1 MNASARACSP
11 ERRRQGGKQRHPA
24 DGSAKKVLVVEDD
37 RIIARDL
44 AGRLEDLGYEVV
56 GCADCS
62 GEALRLAAQQQPHVV
77 LMDIRLRGKVDGI
90 QTAAQMRAQH
100 DVAIVYLSANTDA
113 ATLERVLETAPG
125 GYLAKPYN
133 DRTLRTTIE
142 VALVRHA
149 ADLAARA
156 RSDTDAEEKRFLV
169 EERQTLAAV
178 TARLLLES
186 TVDSLTGLSNRRHFD
201 VIYARR
207 LAAAERRSEALALVF
222 FDLDHF
228 KTLNDTFGHAA
239 GDAVLRQIARVV
251 RGQLRGEDDVCRYGG
266 EEFAILLAAT
276 TLEDSTLV
284 ANRVCRAIAAHPF
297 HDDDRPL
304 GRVTAS
310 FGVAVFPEHSP
321 DLFRA
326 ADAALY
332 AAKHAGRNQVHRA
345 CPLSMVGS

>member
-1 MNASARACSP
+1 MNASARAGSP
-11 ERRRQGGKQRHPA
+11 ERRRQTGKATRPA
-24 DGSAKKVLVVEDD
+24 DGSAKRVLVVEDD
-37 RIIARDL
+37 RIISRDL
-44 AGRLEDLGYEVV
+44 AGRLENLGYEVV

-62 GEALRLAAQQQPHVV
+62 SEALRLAAQQQPHVV

-90 QTAAQMRAQH
+90 QTAAEMRAYH

-113 ATLERVLETAPG
+113 ATLERVLQTAPG

-133 DRTLRTTIE
+133 DRTLRNTIE

-156 RSDTDAEEKRFLV
+156 QSDIDAEEKRFLV

-178 TARLLLES
+178 TAHLLREA
-186 TVDSLTGLSNRRHFD
+186 TVDSLTGLFNRRHFD

-207 LAAAERRSEALALVF
+207 LAAAERRSETLALVL

-228 KTLNDTFGHAA
+228 KTMNDTFGHSA
-239 GDAVLRQIARVV
+239 GDAVLRQIASVV

-266 EEFAILLAAT
+266 EEFAIVLEAT
-276 TLEDSTLV
+276 TLADSTMV

-297 HDDDRPL
+297 HDEDRPL
-304 GRVTAS
+304 GKVTAS
-310 FGVAVFPEHSP
+310 FGVAVFPEHGT

-332 AAKHAGRNQVHRA
+332 AAKRAGRNQVLPA
-345 CPLSMVGS
+345 GVLSMVQS